1 MYSRKAATK
10 WNVKETDLKVLI
22 VFFKKKKQPR
32 QLNALYCSRVL
43 CSIRW
48 LSILFDTSF
57 SFHDDSRSPTVS
69 RCACHRLPSRSRT
82 RQCPAPAKE
91 TSRLLPPPP
100 PSADTQHRVG
110 TAAVGLPNF
119 PLLPHEGSVSR
130 RGYGMCTARMY
141 MVTACWSPLGSHA

>member
-91 TSRLLPPPP
+91 TSRLLPPPLHP
-100 PSADTQHRVG
+100 LRTRST
-110 TAAVGLPNF
+110 GLAQ
-119 PLLPHEGSVSR
+119 LPSVSPIFPFYR
-130 RGYGMCTARMY
+130 TKALCLGGGM
-141 MVTACWSPLGSHA
+141 ACVQPECIW